1 MHFQDAFMKLL
12 MQKITKGVLVFLVVL
27 FLIIYTNKDN
37 YYKEEQV
44 ISNEAIERF
53 EKDLKEGKT
62 IDPANYMNP
71 KKDYNNKIS
80 KTGLK
85 VSSLI
90 EKGVNKVLSKLL
102 DSIRS

>member
-1 MHFQDAFMKLL
+1 M
-12 MQKITKGVLVFLVVL
+12 FLIVL

-37 YYKEEQV
+37 YYREEQV

-71 KKDYNNKIS
+71 KKDYNNKVS

-85 VSSLI
+85 ISNLI

>member
-1 MHFQDAFMKLL
+1 MKLL